1 MAITLERYAIGQ
13 LEVLTA
19 KSLAELIGLRFG
31 TALASFQSSRTG
43 RAFLSQLQTLLA
55 TKG

>member
-31 TALASFQSSRTG
+31 TALASGQSSRTG
-43 RAFLSQLQTLLA
+43 RAFLSQLQSLLA